1 MIKDI
6 VVNLPISPARESVSD
21 FAISVASTLSA
32 HVAGVAFSY
41 EPVIPASVM
50 GGIPSDLIEAQR
62 RENEAAAKAAMAR
75 FEQAAKRAGVSAE
88 SRTLSSSVA
97 GAADTFSQIARRF
110 DISVIGQAE
119 RDKGLPEELIIEGT
133 LFGSGRPTIVVPY
146 IERDGLKLD
155 RVTVCWDG
163 SRAATRAIADSIP
176 ILERAKS
183 IDVLIVAS
191 EASKSGDVP
200 GADMGH
206 HLARH
211 NLKVDVKRI
220 TAPDIDVPS
229 AILSYA
235 ADNGTDMLVM
245 GGYGHSRV
253 REFILGGATR
263 GILSS
268 MTVPVLMSH

>member
-191 EASKSGDVP
+191 EAS
-200 GADMGH
+200 
-206 HLARH
+206 
-211 NLKVDVKRI
+211 I

>member
-6 VVNLPISPARESVSD
+6 VVNLPVFTSRDAVSD
-21 FAISVASTLSA
+21 FAISIGDAFSA
-32 HVAGVAFSY
+32 HVAAIAFSY

-62 RENEAAAKAAMAR
+62 RENEANAKAAMER
-75 FEQAAKRAGVSAE
+75 FDQAAKRAGVSAE
-88 SRTLSSSVA
+88 SRSLSSSVA
-97 GAADTFSQIARRF
+97 GAADLFSQIARRF
-110 DISVIGQAE
+110 DISVIGQSE
-119 RDKGLPEELIIEGT
+119 RDRGLPEELIIEGA
-133 LFGSGRPTIVVPY
+133 LFGSGRPLIVVPY
-146 IERDGLKLD
+146 IQKKGLTLE

-163 SRAATRAIADSIP
+163 SRAAARAIADSVP
-176 ILERAKS
+176 FLERAKS

-245 GGYGHSRV
+245 GGYGHSRL

>member
-1 MIKDI
+1 MIRDI
-6 VVNLPISPARESVSD
+6 VVNLPISSSRDVVSNY
-21 FAISVASTLSA
+21 AISVAETFSA
-32 HVAGVAFSY
+32 HVAGIAFSY

-62 RENEAAAKAAMAR
+62 RENETAAKAAMTR
-75 FEQAAKRAGVSAE
+75 FEQAAQRSSLSIE
-88 SRTLSSSVA
+88 TRMLSSSIA
-97 GAADTFSQIARRF
+97 GAAEIFSQIARRF
-110 DISVIGQAE
+110 DLSVIGQAE
-119 RDKGLPEELIIEGT
+119 RDKGLPEELIIEGA
-133 LFGSGRPTIVVPY
+133 LFGSGRPLIVVPY
-146 IERDGLKLD
+146 IQRDGLKLD

-163 SRAATRAIADSIP
+163 SRAAARAIADAVP
-176 ILERAKS
+176 FLERAKA

-200 GADMGH
+200 GADMGQ

-235 ADNGTDMLVM
+235 ADNGTDFLVM
-245 GGYGHSRV
+245 GGYGHSRL

-268 MTVPVLMSH
+268 MTVPTLMSH

>member
-1 MIKDI
+1 MIKDV
-6 VVNLPISPARESVSD
+6 VVNLPVSGSRNAPSEY
-21 FAISVASTLSA
+21 AISVANAFSA

-62 RENEAAAKAAMAR
+62 RENEAAAKKATTAFA
-75 FEQAAKRAGVSAE
+75 QAAQRAGVSAE
-88 SRTLSSSVA
+88 SRIVSASIA
-97 GAADTFSQIARRF
+97 GAADSFAHIARRF
-110 DISVIGQAE
+110 DISVVGQAE
-119 RDKGLPEELIIEGT
+119 RDRGLPEELIIEGA
-133 LFGSGRPTIVVPY
+133 LFGSGRPLIIVPY
-146 IERDGLKLD
+146 IQKNGLKLD

-163 SRAATRAIADSIP
+163 SRAATRAIADAVP
-176 ILERAKS
+176 FLERAKA

-211 NLKVDVKRI
+211 NLKVEVKRI

-229 AILSYA
+229 AILSFA
-235 ADNGTDMLVM
+235 ADNGTDFLVM
-245 GGYGHSRV
+245 GGYGHSRL

-263 GILSS
+263 GILGS

>member
-6 VVNLPISPARESVSD
+6 VVNLPVFASRDAVSD
-21 FAISVASTLSA
+21 FAISIGDAFSA
-32 HVAGVAFSY
+32 HVAAIAFSY

-62 RENEAAAKAAMAR
+62 RENEANAKAAMER
-75 FEQAAKRAGVSAE
+75 FDQAAKRAGVSAE
-88 SRTLSSSVA
+88 SRSLSSSVA
-97 GAADTFSQIARRF
+97 GAADLFSQIARRF
-110 DISVIGQAE
+110 DISVIGQSE
-119 RDKGLPEELIIEGT
+119 RDRGLPEELIIEGA
-133 LFGSGRPTIVVPY
+133 LFGSGRPLIVVPY
-146 IERDGLKLD
+146 IQKKGLTLE

-163 SRAATRAIADSIP
+163 SRAAARAIADSVP
-176 ILERAKS
+176 FLERAKS

-245 GGYGHSRV
+245 GGYGHSRL

>member
-6 VVNLPISPARESVSD
+6 VVNLPISSSRDVVSSY
-21 FAISVASTLSA
+21 AISVAEAFSA
-32 HVAGVAFSY
+32 HIAGIAFSY

-62 RENEAAAKAAMAR
+62 RENETAAKAAMTR
-75 FEQAAKRAGVSAE
+75 FEQAAQRSGLSSE
-88 SRTLSSSVA
+88 TRMLSSSIA
-97 GAADTFSQIARRF
+97 GAAELFSQIARRF
-110 DISVIGQAE
+110 DLSVIGQSE
-119 RDKGLPEELIIEGT
+119 RDKGLPEELIIEGA
-133 LFGSGRPTIVVPY
+133 LFGSGRPLIVVPY
-146 IERDGLKLD
+146 IQKDGLKLD

-163 SRAATRAIADSIP
+163 SRAAARAIADAVP
-176 ILERAKS
+176 LLERAKA

-200 GADMGH
+200 GADMGQ

-211 NLKVDVKRI
+211 SLKVEVKRV

-235 ADNGTDMLVM
+235 ADNGTDFLVM
-245 GGYGHSRV
+245 GGYGHSRL

-263 GILSS
+263 GILSA
-268 MTVPVLMSH
+268 MTVPTLLSH